1 MMIDTKSRT
10 LLIIDMKPFCYVML
24 EVVRH
29 CFKQIQKCPC
39 FRIFRIKS
47 IGVGSHA
54 MDITTKMIS
63 CDMNNNLS
71 LISLL
76 LNTNMPFISCG
87 KKITRKLILMELLLL
102 EISSNCV

>member
-76 LNTNMPFISCG
+76 IEHQHAIYQLWEKNYE
-87 KKITRKLILMELLLL
+87 KINFNGI
-102 EISSNCV
+102 IVVGDQ